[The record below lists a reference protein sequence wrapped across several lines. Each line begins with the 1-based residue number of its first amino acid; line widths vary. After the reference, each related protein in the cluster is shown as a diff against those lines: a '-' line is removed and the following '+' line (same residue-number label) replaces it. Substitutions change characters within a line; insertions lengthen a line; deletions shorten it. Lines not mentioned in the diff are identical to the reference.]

1 MSDDRYSDYIT
12 HPLDADASI
21 EGCSDE
27 DKDLVY
33 LEEQMMKYS
42 TLHEKTMDWQ
52 AIEKTCL
59 KVLAEKCKSLRVLS
73 YLLLALQNKKDGSSY
88 ILSLHLLGVFL
99 QHFWVECHPQ
109 PGEKGLV
116 RKRKMLRQVMMR
128 TEQAAETL
136 RLSDVDS
143 NLMETLSAKLDK
155 LGEEL
160 TKAGYD
166 FDSAH
171 IITSHCQTQLN
182 EALARK
188 SPAAAT
194 TQQASQ
200 AGQSTTATTTAHGT
214 ETVSSPELGDIR
226 IDSATERETKQSLF
240 KVASF
245 LCTIGS
251 QESLGYRLRRFA
263 LWSSISSLPPDKDG
277 KTEMMAVPQDRVTE
291 YMELMSKATPDLLEK
306 IEQSV
311 AASPFWVSGNYLA
324 SQAAYAMSMNEVAQ
338 GIQDETRKFVKR
350 LPKLLECGF
359 SDGTPFVDEDT
370 RNWLNSSAEGGAGQG
385 SALWNE
391 TLASALK
398 LAKKG
403 DFKQGLTLLE
413 EGMAKAT
420 DLREQSYWRLVTA
433 DFMSKTGM
441 KTLGQSKY
449 EALSDLIKGMDMS
462 VWEPSFMKSLAS
474 RLPKSHV

>member
-1 MSDDRYSDYIT
+1 MSEERYSDYIT
-12 HPLDADASI
+12 HPLDADTSI
-21 EGCSDE
+21 DGCSDE
-27 DKDLVY
+27 DKDIAF
-33 LEEQMMKYS
+33 LEEQMMKYGS
-42 TLHEKTMDWQ
+42 LHENTMDWQ

-59 KVLAEKCKSLRVLS
+59 TVLAEKCKSLRVLS

-88 ILSLHLLGVFL
+88 ILSIHLLGIFL

-116 RKRKMLRQVMMR
+116 RKRKMLRQIMMR
-128 TEQAAETL
+128 TEQASEAL

-143 NLMETLSAKLDK
+143 NMMESLSKELGG

-171 IITSHCQTQLN
+171 IITSNCQTRLN
-182 EALARK
+182 ETLARK
-188 SPAAAT
+188 SPT
-194 TQQASQ
+194 VPVQQTQAS
-200 AGQSTTATTTAHGT
+200 STTATTTSSHS

-245 LCTIGS
+245 LCTMDGK
-251 QESLGYRLRRFA
+251 EALGYRLRRFA
-263 LWSSISSLPPDKDG
+263 LWSSISSMPPEKDG
-277 KTEMMAVPQDRVTE
+277 KTEMMSVPQDRVTE
-291 YMELMSKATPDLLEK
+291 YLEMLSKPTPELLDR

-324 SQAAYAMSMNEVAQ
+324 SQAAYALSRNEVAQ
-338 GIQDETRKFVKR
+338 GILEETRKFTSR
-350 LPKLLECGF
+350 LPKIMECSF
-359 SDGTPFVDEDT
+359 SDGTPFADDDT
-370 RNWLNSSAEGGAGQG
+370 RNWLNSSAEGGEGQG

-391 TLASALK
+391 TLAAALK

-403 DFKQGLTLLE
+403 DFKQGLILLE
-413 EGMAKAT
+413 EGMAKAV

-433 DFMSKTGM
+433 DFMSKMGM

-449 EALSDLIKGMDMS
+449 EALSEMVKGMDMS
-462 VWEPSFMKSLAS
+462 VWEPSFTKSLS
-474 RLPKSHV
+474 TRLPKSHV